1 MNESVN
7 KWKDMDK
14 RLKRNRRIPLST
26 FTEVD
31 IHFKWFTAI
40 ISGIEFQEMVEDST
54 SISGHSVANE
64 LNHDEYRLKEI
75 QKVLD
80 SILISA

>member
-1 MNESVN
+1 
-7 KWKDMDK
+7 
-14 RLKRNRRIPLST
+14 
-26 FTEVD
+26 
-31 IHFKWFTAI
+31 
-40 ISGIEFQEMVEDST
+40 MVEDST

-64 LNHDEYRLKEI
+64 LNQDEYRLKEI